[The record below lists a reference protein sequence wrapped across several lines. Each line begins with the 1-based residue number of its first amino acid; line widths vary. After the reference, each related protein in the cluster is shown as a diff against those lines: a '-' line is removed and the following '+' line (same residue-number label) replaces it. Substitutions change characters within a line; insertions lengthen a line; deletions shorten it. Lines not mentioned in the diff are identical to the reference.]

1 MGCSVMLVIHTGVKM
16 CVCGGG
22 IVLFLE
28 NLSPAQLYVSV
39 FFGKLFE
46 GKQVAAAPLPAGP
59 HLWGQRKEQV

>member
-16 CVCGGG
+16 WGGWG